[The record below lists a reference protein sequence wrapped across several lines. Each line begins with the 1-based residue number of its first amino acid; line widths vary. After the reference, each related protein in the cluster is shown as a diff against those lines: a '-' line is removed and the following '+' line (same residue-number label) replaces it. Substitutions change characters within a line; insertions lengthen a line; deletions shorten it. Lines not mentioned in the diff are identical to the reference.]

1 MAATQSE
8 LRLAR
13 LIDEREHTQT
23 LHEGKLADVG
33 DDHHEDRRQQQPLQ
47 EAEDDERLHVRRKRH
62 QDSRPDSGII
72 AAVITRL
79 RPSTSAS
86 APVNGAVSAI
96 ASVDAVM
103 VALTSAAS
111 APNSWRQPR

>member
-33 DDHHEDRRQQQPLQ
+33 DDKLLSEADEAQITAYRERVFTLDKEIARPRRNRRGEQQG
-47 EAEDDERLHVRRKRH
+47 A
-62 QDSRPDSGII
+62 
-72 AAVITRL
+72 
-79 RPSTSAS
+79 
-86 APVNGAVSAI
+86 GAVPEDPARPGRRRRCRRGRRR
-96 ASVDAVM
+96 ASC
-103 VALTSAAS
+103 T
-111 APNSWRQPR
+111 APWPPTPAT

>member
-1 MAATQSE
+1 
-8 LRLAR
+8 
-13 LIDEREHTQT
+13 
-23 LHEGKLADVG
+23 
-33 DDHHEDRRQQQPLQ
+33 
-47 EAEDDERLHVRRKRH
+47 
-62 QDSRPDSGII
+62 
-72 AAVITRL
+72 VITRL